1 MHCAA
6 CDADNPST
14 AKFCN
19 ACGARLGLAC
29 SNCGH
34 INGAGSRFCT
44 ECGGQLTAAPRSGA
58 AVQRPGAGAPSQYT
72 PPHLAEKILAS
83 RSAVEGER
91 KQVTVLFAD
100 IKGSTELIR
109 ALDTEEAQQLLDGT
123 VKVMMEAVHRY
134 EGTVSQVS
142 GDGIMALFGAP
153 IAHEDHALRACY
165 AALAL
170 QDGMRRFAEQAR
182 RTHGALVDAR
192 VGLNSGEVVVRLI
205 SDDLHMDYS
214 AMGQTVHLASRLE
227 QLAREGTTLLT
238 AETLALVEGYVQVQ
252 SVGPVAIKGLDGPME
267 LFELV
272 GAGLARTRMQALA
285 ARGLTRFVGR
295 QAELATLHAA
305 LEKARGGQGHLIAL
319 VGEPGVGKSRLVWE
333 LTHSHRARNC
343 LVLESSSVSYGKATA
358 WRPMIDLL
366 KSYCRI
372 EPRDDARTIR
382 EKLTGKLL
390 TLDRNMEPDLPAFL
404 ALLDVP
410 FDDGAWQEFDPPKRR
425 RQTIDAL
432 KRLLLRESIEQ
443 PLLLVFEDLHWIDS
457 ETQALL
463 DALIEGLPTAR
474 ILLLVNY
481 RPEYQHGWGGKACYA
496 QIRVDPF
503 GAEGAEAL
511 LDALLGAA
519 TDVGKPGSAGSNG
532 RAHGGGAL
540 TDLKRLLIERTE
552 GNPFFLEESVRS
564 LVETG
569 TLTGERGSYRLKRK
583 FADIRVPATVQAI
596 LAARIDRLPAQEKR
610 LLQTMAV
617 VGKDVPYP
625 LLRAIAAAEGT
636 RDALT
641 EDALRVGLGHLQ
653 AAEFIYEASLFP
665 TLEYTFKH
673 ALTYEVAY
681 NSLLQERRKAL
692 HARIVRA
699 FETLYPER
707 LAEHAE
713 RTVHHAVRGE
723 MWEHAL
729 RYARQAGLKGVSR
742 SANREAVTFFE
753 QALSALE
760 HLPESRSTL
769 EQAID
774 LRLDMRQALVPLGE
788 FDQILKHLGEAETIA
803 RDLDDK
809 RRLARILSW
818 MAYSYFFT
826 LGDHDRAIETGQR
839 ALELSR
845 ALADTPLQVIAT
857 FYLAY
862 PHQQRGDYR
871 QAVDGLK
878 HVVTT
883 LQGELTSQRFGM
895 AGYPSV
901 LSRGLLAWCLGDLGD
916 FAEGRIYADEA
927 IALAEARNQ
936 PWSQGVAQTYLGHFY
951 LSQGDLPTA
960 IALLERCRAL
970 IDRWELPRLSTFT
983 ASLLGD
989 AYALSGRIAES
1000 VPLLD
1005 QAAAKLGTEGAG
1017 TEARIAIPLS
1027 EGYLMAGKHD
1037 EARRLAG
1044 LALDGS
1050 RQRGERGYQA
1060 QALRLLAEIAAR
1072 EQRRDD
1078 SARALFGEAQA
1089 LAVELEMRPLEARC
1103 RLGIGKLLLETG
1115 NRREAG
1121 IVLSSAIAMLGE
1133 MAMRLWLPEAEAA
1146 LAAAVAAPLQL
1157 KRVSPVA

>member
-6 CDADNPST
+6 CDADNPSS

-19 ACGARLGLAC
+19 ACGARLGVPC
-29 SNCGH
+29 SRCGH
-34 INGAGSRFCT
+34 INSAGSRFCT
-44 ECGGQLTAAPRSGA
+44 DCGGQLTVAPRDGNA
-58 AVQRPGAGAPSQYT
+58 EQRPAPGTPSTYT

-170 QDGMRRFAEQAR
+170 QDGMRRYAEQAR

-238 AETLALVEGYVQVQ
+238 GETLALVEGYVQVQ
-252 SVGPVAIKGLDGPME
+252 SVGPVAIKGLDGPIE

-272 GAGLARTRMQALA
+272 GAGLARTRLQALE

-295 QAELATLHAA
+295 QAELATMHGA
-305 LEKARGGQGHLIAL
+305 LEKARGGKGQLIAL

-410 FDDGAWQEFDPPKRR
+410 VGDGAWQEFEPPKRR

-481 RPEYQHGWGGKACYA
+481 RPEYRHGWGGKACYV
-496 QIRVDPF
+496 QIRVDAF
-503 GAEGAEAL
+503 GSEGAKAL

-519 TDVGKPGSAGSNG
+519 TDVGKSAAAGGSG
-532 RAHGGGAL
+532 RAHGGPAL
-540 TDLKRLLIERTE
+540 IDLKRLLIQRTE

-569 TLTGERGSYRLKRK
+569 TLTGERGAYRLKRK

-625 LLRAIAAAEGT
+625 LLREIAAADGA

-641 EDALRVGLGHLQ
+641 EDALKTGLAHLQ
-653 AAEFIYEASLFP
+653 AAEFIYEVSLFP

-692 HARIVRA
+692 HAHIVRA
-699 FETLYPER
+699 FEALYPDR
-707 LAEHAE
+707 LAEHVE
-713 RTVHHAVRGE
+713 RAAYHAVRGE
-723 MWEHAL
+723 MWEHTL
-729 RYARQAGLKGVSR
+729 RYARQAGLKGVAR
-742 SANREAVTFFE
+742 SANREALTFFE
-753 QALSALE
+753 QALSALK

-788 FDQILKHLGEAETIA
+788 FDQILNHLGEAETIA
-803 RDLDDK
+803 KTIDDK
-809 RRLARILSW
+809 RRLARILAW

-826 LGDHDRAIETGQR
+826 LGDHGRAIETGRR
-839 ALELSR
+839 AFELGR
-845 ALADTPLQVIAT
+845 DLTDTPLQVIAT

-871 QAVDGLK
+871 RAVEGLK
-878 HVVTT
+878 RVVAT
-883 LQGELTSQRFGM
+883 LQGELISQRFGM
-895 AGYPSV
+895 AGYPAV
-901 LSRGLLAWCLGDLGD
+901 LSRGLLAWCLGDLGA

-951 LSQGDLPTA
+951 LSQGDFHTA
-960 IALLERCRAL
+960 ITLLERCRAL
-970 IDRWELPRLSTFT
+970 IERWELPRLSTFT
-983 ASLLGD
+983 ASLLGA

-1000 VPLLD
+1000 LPLLE
-1005 QAAAKLGTEGAG
+1005 QATAQLGAEGAG

-1027 EGYLMAGKHD
+1027 EGYLMAGRHD

-1050 RQRGERGYQA
+1050 RERGERGYEA

-1072 EQRRDD
+1072 QQPSD
-1078 SARALFGEAQA
+1078 SSALARFGEALT

-1103 RLGIGKLLLETG
+1103 QLGIGKLLLNAG
-1115 NRREAG
+1115 NKREAG
-1121 IVLSSAIAMLGE
+1121 VALSTAVAMLGE
-1133 MAMRLWLPEAEAA
+1133 MDMRLWLPEAEAA
-1146 LAAAVAAPLQL
+1146 LAAAVA
-1157 KRVSPVA
+1157 SPVQLNA